1 MNKKGAVKFVNPDQ
15 QVFYQ
20 TLKQNVQQ
28 YFLDNGI
35 TPHANAA
42 MVTKTIVMIA
52 AYLIPF
58 AVILFVQP
66 ALWITMGLWVLMG
79 VAFAGIGMSVMHDA
93 NHGAYSSNPTINKW
107 MGYSVNLAGSVVFNW
122 KLQHNV
128 LHHTYT
134 NIEGLDEDIDSKAG
148 MRFTDQ
154 VPLKRS
160 HRLQFIYIFGH
171 YAIMTLYWVLAKDF
185 RQLIRYRRIG
195 VNAST
200 KAEYRSQVIR
210 LIIIK
215 VVYLF
220 AFLVMPTVFFGIPFW
235 QVLVG
240 FLVMHITGSLI
251 LSLTFQLAHTLE
263 GTDHPVPD
271 ADGKIHNIWAVH
283 QLHTTMNFSR
293 HNKLLSWYVGG
304 LNFQVEHHL
313 FPKICHIHYPKIA
326 PIVKKTAEQF
336 NIPYKE
342 NPTIL
347 SALSSHLRYLYALG
361 RVPKLDEIM
370 D

>member
-1 MNKKGAVKFVNPDQ
+1 MNKKGSVKFDNPDQ
-15 QVFYQ
+15 HVFYQ
-20 TLKQNVQQ
+20 TLKRNVQQ
-28 YFLDNGI
+28 YFTDKGI
-35 TPHANAA
+35 STHANAA
-42 MVTKTIVMIA
+42 MVTKTFIMIA

-58 AVILFVQP
+58 AVILFAQP
-66 ALWITMGLWVLMG
+66 VFWVTMLLWVLMG
-79 VAFAGIGMSVMHDA
+79 IAFAGIGMSVMHDA
-93 NHGAYSSNPTINKW
+93 NHGAYSTSPAVNKW
-107 MGYSVNLAGSVVFNW
+107 IGFSVNLAGCVVFNW

-154 VPLKRS
+154 APLKRS
-160 HRLQFIYIFGH
+160 HKLQFIYIFGH
-171 YAIMTLYWVLAKDF
+171 YSIMTLYWVTVKDF
-185 RQLIRYRRIG
+185 RQLIRYRRTG
-195 VNAST
+195 VNAASA
-200 KAEYRSQVIR
+200 AEYRSQIFR
-210 LIIIK
+210 LVAIK
-215 VVYLF
+215 TLYFF
-220 AFLVMPTVFFGIPFW
+220 AFLVMPTLLFSISFW
-235 QVLVG
+235 QVLIG
-240 FLVMHITGSLI
+240 FLIMHVTGSLI

-271 ADGKIHNIWAVH
+271 AEGKIRNIWAVH

-293 HNKLLSWYVGG
+293 HNKILSWYVGG

-326 PIVKKTAEQF
+326 PIVKKTAEEF

-342 NPTIL
+342 SPTFWA
-347 SALSSHLRYLYALG
+347 ALGSHLRYLYILG
-361 RVPKLDEIM
+361 RVPKLDDIM